1 MTTLLSI
8 VTILLVFGG
17 VGLLL
22 LKGKP
27 GNKDSSAT
35 KKETSGKPEE
45 PKESSAYTEFSN
57 KKEALKKTLAKS
69 LKSRTALV
77 PLLKIPATPENFIGR
92 KNIIADVSSR
102 IGKNPALIGFYG
114 NSGVGKTTLGLVMIK
129 HLLSDFP
136 DEPIYLDMRGSSVNP
151 VNPEGVMIRVINLLS
166 PHEKLPETEEKR
178 TQRYRTLL
186 NRRKSV
192 LFLDNVPGGLNL
204 APLLPPKH
212 CALIATSIQPLK
224 LPHLISKKLNPLD
237 SKDAQAFLL
246 KTSPRTGFWVN
257 EIAKICSNF
266 PLALSLFGKYVSAN
280 PQQDT
285 NGLMENLN
293 NELKPMKPESRADE
307 KQILK
312 LILALSYRS
321 VSEKAAAVLRK
332 LTLFPDSFDDKAETF
347 ICEDSDSEHL
357 VQLLT
362 LGLVTSN
369 NNTNRFSLHDQ
380 VRRFLSQRL
389 KESEQAIAEKRFAT
403 YFLTVTMT
411 AGELYSKGGKDR
423 EQGLNQFDLEWENIK
438 KGQEWAQAASDHDE
452 EADNIC
458 LSYAEATIPLLELRQ
473 PPAERLKWYQ
483 TALNSSRR
491 LNESEVENKYLLLL
505 GIEHNK
511 LNQSEEAL
519 DFLGQALK
527 SCQLS
532 NDVASE
538 RIALGQLG
546 LTQLALGRPHRA
558 IEYLE
563 KELALLR
570 KSEDR
575 KGEETILENLG
586 GIYCQVGENDRA
598 IGYYKEE
605 LNLAREQKDSPRQ
618 GRILGDLGKIYSSQG
633 NHSNAIEYFE
643 EGLTLVKK
651 FQDKKGEIAL
661 YGKLGDAYT
670 ESKKFKKALGYYQQ
684 GLTLAKESK
693 DQKNV
698 AIMLEQMGRSNLQA
712 GNHREATPCF
722 QKALVLFQKTGD
734 KAKEGETLWNLAQ
747 AMGQAEKIPEA
758 IQFAEA
764 ALVLYQKIKR
774 LDKKVRKEIET
785 QLQQWQEK
793 PEATSPEVGASV
805 NPEEKPAE

>member
-1 MTTLLSI
+1 MTTLLTI
-8 VTILLVFGG
+8 FIILLVFGG
-17 VGLLL
+17 IGLFL

-27 GNKDSSAT
+27 ENKDASET
-35 KKETSGKPEE
+35 KKETSGKPE

-57 KKEALKKTLAKS
+57 KKEALKKTLTKS
-69 LKSRTALV
+69 LKSRTAII
-77 PLLKIPATPENFIGR
+77 PLLKIPPTPEHFIGR
-92 KNIIADVSSR
+92 KNIIADVLSR
-102 IGKNPALIGFYG
+102 IRKSPALIGFYG
-114 NSGVGKTTLGLVMIK
+114 NSGVGKTSLGLVMTDK
-129 HLLSDFP
+129 LLSDFP
-136 DEPIYLDMRGSSVNP
+136 DEPIFIDMRGSSVNP
-151 VNPEGVMIRVINLLS
+151 LKAEGVMTHVINLLS
-166 PHEKLPETEEKR
+166 PHEKYPETEEKK

-186 NRRKSV
+186 KRRKSV

-204 APLLPPKH
+204 TDLLPPKH
-212 CALIATSIQPLK
+212 CALIATSTQPLK

-237 SKDAQAFLL
+237 PKDAQAFLL
-246 KTSPRTGFWVN
+246 QTSSRTGFWVN
-257 EIAKICSNF
+257 EIAKICGNF
-266 PLALSLFGKYVSAN
+266 PLALSLFGKYISSNSQA
-280 PQQDT
+280 DT
-285 NGLMENLN
+285 PGLIETMNG
-293 NELKPMKPESRADE
+293 ELKSMNAESRADE
-307 KQILK
+307 KLILT

-321 VSEKAAAVLRK
+321 LSEKAAAVLRK
-332 LTLFPDSFDDKAETF
+332 LVLFQDSFDDKAETF
-347 ICEDSDSEHL
+347 ICEDPDSEHL

-369 NNTNRFSLHDQ
+369 SNTNRFTLHDQ
-380 VRRFLSQRL
+380 VRRFLNQRL
-389 KESEQAIAEKRFAT
+389 KESEQGVAEKRFAT

-411 AGELYSKGGKDR
+411 AGELYSQGGKDR
-423 EQGLNQFDLEWENIK
+423 EQGLNQFDLEWDNIK
-438 KGQEWAQAASDHDE
+438 KGQEWAHSTSDHDE

-458 LSYAEATIPLLELRQ
+458 LSYTEAAIALLELRQ
-473 PPAERLKWYQ
+473 SPAERLKWYQ
-483 TALNSSRR
+483 AALNSSRR

-532 NDVASE
+532 NDVTSE

-563 KELALLR
+563 KELTLLR

-575 KGEETILENLG
+575 NGEETILENLG

-598 IGYYKEE
+598 IEYYKEE
-605 LNLAREQKDSPRQ
+605 LNLVRKQKDSPRQ

-633 NHSNAIEYFE
+633 DHSNAIEYFE

-661 YGKLGDAYT
+661 LGKLGDAYT
-670 ESKKFKKALGYYQQ
+670 EGKKFKKALGYYQQ
-684 GLTLAKESK
+684 GLNLAKELK

-698 AIMLEQMGRSNLQA
+698 ALMLEQMGQSNLKS
-712 GNHREATPCF
+712 GSHREATPCF
-722 QKALVLFQKTGD
+722 QKALILFQKTGD
-734 KAKEGETLWNLAQ
+734 KVKEGETLWNLAQ
-747 AMGQAEKIPEA
+747 TMGQAEKIPEA
-758 IQFAEA
+758 IHFAEE

-774 LDKKVRKEIET
+774 LDKNVRKDIET
-785 QLQQWQEK
+785 QLQQWQENPK
-793 PEATSPEVGASV
+793 VETSV
-805 NPEEKPAE
+805 NLEEKPAE

>member
-1 MTTLLSI
+1 MTTLLTI
-8 VTILLVFGG
+8 VITFLVFGG

-22 LKGKP
+22 FKGKP
-27 GNKDSSAT
+27 GNKDSSE
-35 KKETSGKPEE
+35 KKKVTSENLE

-57 KKEALKKTLAKS
+57 KKEALKNTLAKS
-69 LKSRTALV
+69 LKSRTAIV
-77 PLLKIPATPENFIGR
+77 PLLKIPTTPENFIGR
-92 KNIIADVSSR
+92 KNIIADVLSR
-102 IGKNPALIGFYG
+102 IGKSPALIGFYG
-114 NSGVGKTTLGLVMIK
+114 NSGVGKTSLGLVMTDK
-129 HLLSDFP
+129 LLSDFP
-136 DEPIYLDMRGSSVNP
+136 DEPIFIDMRGSSVKP
-151 VNPEGVMIRVINLLS
+151 VNLEGVMIRVINLLS

-212 CALIATSIQPLK
+212 CALIATSVQPLK
-224 LPHLISKKLNPLD
+224 LAHLISKKLNPLD

-257 EIAKICSNF
+257 EISKICSNF
-266 PLALSLFGKYVSAN
+266 PLALSLLGKYISGN
-280 PQQDT
+280 PQTDT
-285 NGLMENLN
+285 PGLIENLN
-293 NELKPMKPESRADE
+293 NELKSMKAESRADE
-307 KQILK
+307 KQVLK

-321 VSEKAAAVLRK
+321 LSEKADAVLRK
-332 LTLFPDSFDDKAETF
+332 LVLFPDSFDDKAETF

-369 NNTNRFSLHDQ
+369 NNTNRFNLHDQ

-389 KESEQAIAEKRFAT
+389 KESEQGVADKRFAT
-403 YFLTVTMT
+403 YFLTVIMT

-423 EQGLNQFDLEWENIK
+423 EQGLNQFDLEWESIK
-438 KGQEWAQAASDHDE
+438 KGQEWAQSASDHDE

-458 LSYAEATIPLLELRQ
+458 LSYTEAAIPLLELRQ
-473 PPAERLKWYQ
+473 SPAERLKWYQ
-483 TALNSSRR
+483 AALNSSRR

-570 KSEDR
+570 QSEDR
-575 KGEETILENLG
+575 KGEEAILENLG

-605 LNLAREQKDSPRQ
+605 LNLAREQKGSPRQ
-618 GRILGDLGKIYSSQG
+618 GRILGDLGEIYSSQG

-670 ESKKFKKALGYYQQ
+670 ESKNFKKALGYYQQ

-698 AIMLEQMGRSNLQA
+698 ALMLEQIGRSNLQA

-734 KAKEGETLWNLAQ
+734 KAKEGETLWSLAQ

-758 IQFAEA
+758 IQFAES

-793 PEATSPEVGASV
+793 PEAAPPKVEAAV
-805 NPEEKPAE
+805 NTEEKPAE

>member
-1 MTTLLSI
+1 MTTFLSFFI
-8 VTILLVFGG
+8 ILLVLGG

-27 GNKDSSAT
+27 ENNDSPES
-35 KKETSGKPEE
+35 KKETSKNPV
-45 PKESSAYTEFSN
+45 PKESSAYTEFTN
-57 KKEALKKTLAKS
+57 KKEALQKTLKKS
-69 LKSRTALV
+69 LKTRTSLV
-77 PLLKIPATPENFIGR
+77 PLLKIPPVPESFIGR
-92 KNIIADVSSR
+92 RNIIADIFSR
-102 IGKNPALIGFYG
+102 IGKNPALIGLYG
-114 NSGVGKTTLGLVMIK
+114 NSGVGKTTLGLVLTNK
-129 HLLSDFP
+129 LLPDFP
-136 DEPIYLDMRGSSVNP
+136 DEPIFIDMQGSSVKPLNI
-151 VNPEGVMIRVINLLS
+151 EGVMTRVINFLR
-166 PHEKLPETEEKR
+166 PVEKYPETEERR
-178 TQRYRTLL
+178 TQLYRSLL
-186 NRRKSV
+186 KNRKSV

-204 APLLPPKH
+204 TDLLPPKH
-212 CALIATSIQPLK
+212 CALITTSIQPLK

-237 SKDAQAFLL
+237 AKDAQTFLL
-246 KTSPRTGFWVN
+246 KSSPRTGFWVN
-257 EIAKICSNF
+257 EISKICNNF
-266 PLALSLFGKYVSAN
+266 PLALSLFGKYVSSN

-285 NGLMENLN
+285 TGLIENLN
-293 NELKPMKPESRADE
+293 GELKSMKAETRADE

-321 VSEKAAAVLRK
+321 LSEKATAVLRK
-332 LTLFPDSFDDKAETF
+332 LTLFPDSFNDKAETF
-347 ICEDSDSEHL
+347 ICEDTDNEHL
-357 VQLLT
+357 VQFLT

-369 NNTNRFSLHDQ
+369 NNTSRFSLHDQ
-380 VRRFLSQRL
+380 VRRFLNQRL
-389 KESEQAIAEKRFAT
+389 KESEQGVAEKRFAT

-423 EQGLNQFDLEWENIK
+423 EQGLNQFDLEWDNIK
-438 KGQEWAQAASDHDE
+438 KGQEWAHSTSDQDE

-458 LSYAEATIPLLELRQ
+458 LSYAEAAIPLLELRQ

-483 TALNSSRR
+483 AALNSSRR

-505 GIEHNK
+505 GVEHNK

-519 DFLGQALK
+519 DLLGQALK
-527 SCQLS
+527 NSQQS
-532 NDVASE
+532 NDVTSE

-563 KELALLR
+563 KELTLLR
-570 KSEDR
+570 QSEDT

-586 GIYCQVGENDRA
+586 RIYCQVGENDRA
-598 IGYYKEE
+598 IEYYKEE
-605 LNLAREQKDSPRQ
+605 LSLVRQQKDSPRQ
-618 GRILGDLGKIYSSQG
+618 GRILGDLGKIYSAQG
-633 NHSNAIEYFE
+633 DHSNAIEYFE

-651 FQDKKGEIAL
+651 LKDKKGEIAL
-661 YGKLGDAYT
+661 FGKLGDAYT
-670 ESKKFKKALGYYQQ
+670 ENKKFKKALAYYQQ
-684 GLTLAKESK
+684 GLKLAEELK

-698 AIMLEQMGRSNLQA
+698 ALMLEQMGQSNLKS

-747 AMGQAEKIPEA
+747 TMGQAEKIPEA

-774 LDKKVRKEIET
+774 LDKNVRKEIEN
-785 QLQQWQEK
+785 QLTQWQEN
-793 PEATSPEVGASV
+793 SG
-805 NPEEKPAE
+805 EEKPAVQASVHPEENPAQ